1 MFEVLYI
8 YQKHI
13 KNAASLA
20 SFPVLLIK
28 NKSLPYLPDRL
39 STHLPKKMNEIVS

>member
-8 YQKHI
+8 YQKYI
-13 KNAASLA
+13 KNAARLA

-39 STHLPKKMNEIVS
+39 STLHTPTQENE